1 MRWKVKIR
9 AEIDII
15 AVGKLKEEYLRN
27 AQEKFLKDL
36 NQRARINVI
45 EIKDEKTKEGA
56 SDKELERVK
65 NIEGKSIIKHLD
77 PRAKI
82 IAMDLCGKKTTSDAL
97 SRILL
102 SELLDGQKIQF
113 VIGGSLGISEEIL
126 GMAYKRISFG
136 AMTYPHQL
144 FRVMLLEELKK
155 SI

>member
-1 MRWKVKIR
+1 MSR
-9 AEIDII
+9 AEIDVI

-27 AQEKFLKDL
+27 AQEKFLKEL

-56 SDKELERVK
+56 SDRELERVK
-65 NIEGKSIIKHLD
+65 NLEGKSILKHLD

-82 IAMDLCGKKTTSDAL
+82 IAMDLSGKKTTSDEL
-97 SRILL
+97 KKILE
-102 SELLDGQKIQF
+102 SELLDGQRIQF
-113 VIGGSLGISEEIL
+113 VIGGSLGISLEIL
-126 GMAYKRISFG
+126 AMAHKRISFG